1 MNHRSGSEGD
11 IVLFDAVV
19 RGGTFAAAAR
29 ELGVTPG
36 AISRRI
42 KALETRL
49 GARLVSRTT
58 RSLTLTEA
66 GARYAERCARIV
78 ADIAEA
84 ESAASEDTTS
94 PGGLLRIGASASLWE
109 HILLPRLSG
118 FLEHHPTIVLDMIT
132 GGRNLSLIDDK
143 LDALVMTRPPVDTSA
158 VGVRLF
164 DTPWVTCAAPDYVRS
179 HGAPRTPADLAS
191 HDCLAPRN
199 LAGDRITR
207 WNYRTAHGTQ
217 PVDIRPRM
225 TGLSI
230 HLLPLARQGFGI
242 ARIPAHLVQA
252 DLDAGTLVTLLEDYP
267 DADARSVFLHCPRLP
282 RRPRRAS
289 LAIDTLLQAYGLTL
303 DALN

>member
-78 ADIAEA
+78 ADIVEA
-84 ESAASEDTTS
+84 ENAASDDTNA
-94 PGGLLRIGASASLWE
+94 PGGLLRIGASASLWDYV
-109 HILLPRLSG
+109 LLPQLTG
-118 FLEHHPTIVLDMIT
+118 FLEAHPSIVLDMVT
-132 GGRNLSLIDDK
+132 GGRNLSLINDK
-143 LDALVMTRPPVDTSA
+143 LDALVMTRPPVDISV

-164 DTPWVTCAAPDYVRS
+164 DTPWVTCAAPGYVRE
-179 HGAPRTPADLAS
+179 HGEPRTPGDLTGHA
-191 HDCLAPRN
+191 CLAPRN

-207 WNYRTAHGTQ
+207 WAYRTPQGTQ
-217 PVDIRPRM
+217 HVDVRPRM

-242 ARIPAHLVQA
+242 ARIPAHLARQ
-252 DLDAGTLVTLLEDYP
+252 DLEAGTLVTLLPDYP

-289 LAIDTLLQAYGLTL
+289 RAIDTLLQAYGLTL